1 MANKRQKPRE
11 LLRNQRPDRMT
22 AVTLLPQPDRK
33 TPRTPAGLHPVA
45 QHAWREFW
53 ASDVSYA
60 VDLHADLGALK
71 RWAHCISERAR
82 FSELVAH
89 SPLVK
94 GSRDQL
100 RRNPLVDHIAVLNSE
115 IARCEDHFGMTPLAR
130 MRLGIASA
138 GAEVGRMAVERRRAT
153 VEHQS
158 EYDDPRD
165 VLEIVV

>member
-11 LLRNQRPDRMT
+11 LLRNQRPERMT
-22 AVTLLPQPDRK
+22 SVVLLPQPDRK
-33 TPRTPAGLHPVA
+33 TPPAPAGLHPVA
-45 QHAWREFW
+45 QRAWREFW

-60 VDLHADLGALK
+60 VDLHADIGALK
-71 RWAHCISERAR
+71 RWAHCLSERAR
-82 FSELVAH
+82 FSELVAQ

-100 RRNPLVDHIAVLNSE
+100 RRNPLMDHIAVLNSE
-115 IARCEDHFGMTPLAR
+115 IARFEDHFGMTPLAR

-138 GAEVGRMAVERRRAT
+138 GAEVGRMDVERRRAT
-153 VEHQS
+153 VAHTS

-165 VLEIVV
+165 VLEIVI